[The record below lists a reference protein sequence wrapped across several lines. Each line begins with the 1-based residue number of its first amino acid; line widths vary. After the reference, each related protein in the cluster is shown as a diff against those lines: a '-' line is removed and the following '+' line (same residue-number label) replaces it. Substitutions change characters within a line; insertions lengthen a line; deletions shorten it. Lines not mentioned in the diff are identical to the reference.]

1 MLISKIHLPRRTVL
15 KAIGATV
22 GLPLLDAM
30 IPAGTALARTS
41 GAARPCMSFIYFPHG
56 AVMDQWTPAG
66 DGVGLQLAP
75 ILAPLAPY
83 RKQLTVVSGLENKSA
98 TAPPVHALTP
108 ATWLGCTAPKVGA
121 LPCAGVT
128 VDQVAAARL
137 GGDTRL
143 NSIQVATEARG
154 GEGSTDPTYGD
165 VYARTI
171 SFRDA
176 STPLTMQHDPRK
188 VFAQLFAQDDAPGD
202 SSRAA
207 AGFAS
212 HAGAVHTLAGDATA
226 ALAGHAGPGHAAAGH
241 PVTAFASHPA
251 LMRRASVLDL
261 VREDAAALSRKLGP
275 RDRAVL
281 DDYLA
286 NVRSIERR
294 VQSYVPPTPSSQ
306 HAGDAPTAF
315 DERMRLMFDLIAL
328 AYEANVTR
336 VASFMMAAEVSDQS
350 YDFIGIPESFHALS
364 HHGNSAPKLERLA
377 KVQAYNTGLFAKFV
391 SKLAATPDGDGSL
404 LDHSLIVYGSN
415 MSNSNL
421 HDHSGLPRALL
432 GGACGNL
439 AGDRHLRCPEH
450 TPLANLHVALLNKV
464 GIPTTA
470 FGDSTEPLRA
480 L

>member
-15 KAIGATV
+15 KALGATV

-30 IPAGTALARTS
+30 LPAGTALARTA
-41 GAARPCMSFIYFPHG
+41 GAARPCMSFVYFPHG
-56 AVMDQWTPAG
+56 AVMDRWTPG
-66 DGVGLQLAP
+66 NEGVGLELGA
-75 ILAPLAPY
+75 ILEPLAPY

-98 TAPPVHALTP
+98 IAPPVHALTP

-121 LPCAGVT
+121 QPCAGVT

-137 GGDTRL
+137 GADTRFDSL
-143 NSIQVATEARG
+143 QVATEAQG
-154 GEGSTDPTYGD
+154 GEGFADPTYGD

-176 STPLTMQHDPRK
+176 STPLAMEHDPRK
-188 VFAQLFAQDDAPGD
+188 VFARLFSQEDAHDNSAQT
-202 SSRAA
+202 A
-207 AGFAS
+207 AGRTVPGSAGDTTAS
-212 HAGAVHTLAGDATA
+212 HVVFT
-226 ALAGHAGPGHAAAGH
+226 
-241 PVTAFASHPA
+241 
-251 LMRRASVLDL
+251 RRGSVLDL
-261 VREDAAALSRKLGP
+261 VRDDAAALSRKLGP

-294 VQSYVPPTPSSQ
+294 VQAYVPPTTE
-306 HAGDAPTAF
+306 HASEAPTAF
-315 DERMRLMFDLIAL
+315 DERMRLMFDLMAL

-350 YDFIGIPESFHALS
+350 YDFIGIPESFHSLS
-364 HHGNSAPKLERLA
+364 HHGNSPAKLDRLA

-391 SKLAATPDGDGSL
+391 SKLAATRDGEGSL

-421 HDHSGLPRALL
+421 HDHSGLPIALL
-432 GGACGNL
+432 GGACGTL
-439 AGDRHLRCPEH
+439 AGDRHVRCPER
-450 TPLANLHVALLNKV
+450 TPLANLHVALLNKAGV
-464 GIPTTA
+464 PTTT
-470 FGDSTEPLRA
+470 FGDSTGA
-480 L
+480 LTI